1 MLNEKLGKIQ
11 IQPIRIFHT
20 TIESSP
26 KQSIFKP
33 IIQSISTNIDKFWD
47 RSMEDFIEDLT
58 QKSEIKLWEKIDRYG
73 QNHWCTRDPKT
84 GKTISFASELEMR
97 GWMETHDNH
106 DRW

>member
-11 IQPIRIFHT
+11 IQPIRVFHT
-20 TIESSP
+20 TIESPP

-33 IIQSISTNIDKFWD
+33 IIQSILTNIEKFWN
-47 RSMEDFIEDLT
+47 RSMEAFIEDLT
-58 QKSEIKLWEKIDRYG
+58 QKSEIKLWEKSDRHG

-97 GWMETHDNH
+97 
-106 DRW
+106 RWIENCDHW